1 MSPILKNLLTIK
13 SIVTIMVMS
22 TFVYLAT
29 TQAIDSNTVMLV
41 VTAITTYFFAKP
53 NVDTTEK

>member
-1 MSPILKNLLTIK
+1 
-13 SIVTIMVMS
+13 MVMS